1 MKKTALTLVAF
12 LMATTAIFAQ
22 NKFEGI
28 VKYQVSSIGEVDMPL
43 KPEQQEVR
51 IFVYQHKAYLGN
63 EQQKRLTVGRKSNM
77 ILDLSSAIDYMKAND
92 VWESD
97 YEGSGKVIVSS
108 ELEQKDIDS
117 LTIPCTEGFYFEYI
131 NGETKEIMGYA
142 TKKARMHVFG
152 EDGKDNPIDIWYTSE
167 IGPEFDMLL
176 CTGLQG
182 FPLEFAT
189 SAGEGKILQYK
200 AVEITKGKVK
210 NTDFMLPEGY
220 DIIDQ
225 EAFGKLM
232 KDIND
237 AAELLQ

>member
-1 MKKTALTLVAF
+1 
-12 LMATTAIFAQ
+12 MATTAIFAQ

-63 EQQKRLTVGRKSNM
+63 EQQKRLTVGRKSNI

-117 LTIPCTEGFYFEYI
+117 LTIPCTEGFYFENREQKTENREQI
-131 NGETKEIMGYA
+131 T
-142 TKKARMHVFG
+142 
-152 EDGKDNPIDIWYTSE
+152 DNR
-167 IGPEFDMLL
+167 
-176 CTGLQG
+176 
-182 FPLEFAT
+182 
-189 SAGEGKILQYK
+189 
-200 AVEITKGKVK
+200 
-210 NTDFMLPEGY
+210 
-220 DIIDQ
+220 
-225 EAFGKLM
+225 
-232 KDIND
+232 
-237 AAELLQ
+237 